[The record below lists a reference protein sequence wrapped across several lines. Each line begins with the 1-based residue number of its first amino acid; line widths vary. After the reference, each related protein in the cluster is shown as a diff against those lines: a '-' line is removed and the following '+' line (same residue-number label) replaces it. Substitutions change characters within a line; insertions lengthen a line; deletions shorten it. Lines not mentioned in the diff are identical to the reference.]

1 MTKKN
6 STTTKKSLKKS
17 KQKSNIM
24 KHLYFSTNITH
35 YYYHYIIKFA
45 SRHHEFV
52 ILSTKK
58 NPRKKDAGRIPE
70 TETHSKKPD
79 ESQLYSSTILNIH
92 LDDEQIL
99 YAKSTKK
106 NKFAF
111 F

>member
-1 MTKKN
+1 M
-6 STTTKKSLKKS
+6 LEE
-17 KQKSNIM
+17 
-24 KHLYFSTNITH
+24 
-35 YYYHYIIKFA
+35 
-45 SRHHEFV
+45 SRKRTL
-52 ILSTKK
+52 IL
-58 NPRKKDAGRIPE
+58 
-70 TETHSKKPD
+70 KKPD

>member
-1 MTKKN
+1 MLEESRKRKLI
-6 STTTKKSLKKS
+6 LKK
-17 KQKSNIM
+17 
-24 KHLYFSTNITH
+24 T
-35 YYYHYIIKFA
+35 
-45 SRHHEFV
+45 
-52 ILSTKK
+52 
-58 NPRKKDAGRIPE
+58 
-70 TETHSKKPD
+70 D